1 MFLDLLYPWDFLLSA
16 NFVQVF
22 PRNVDVALLC
32 GKFRQNVKNVIK
44 YQLIIK
50 EPLVAHFIVK

>member
-16 NFVQVF
+16 NFVQEF
-22 PRNVDVALLC
+22 SRNLVALLC
-32 GKFRQNVKNVIK
+32 GKFCQNVKNVVK
-44 YQLIIK
+44 YQIIIK